1 MCNPREE
8 GVASDDASVSV
19 FIHNDDDKANNQHVR
34 VEEIYVSDDYFKQEA
49 NLPSEVQSDA
59 HFRQVNKAGGGEKAV
74 GGGKKVAGRGKK
86 AEHNYVN
93 VNGSLFVT
101 PTLLEDDIEDGY
113 VSEQLSSD
121 YSDEEVF
128 KKK

>member
-1 MCNPREE
+1 M
-8 GVASDDASVSV
+8 
-19 FIHNDDDKANNQHVR
+19 
-34 VEEIYVSDDYFKQEA
+34 
-49 NLPSEVQSDA
+49 QSDA
-59 HFRQVNKAGGGEKAV
+59 HFRPVDKV

-93 VNGSLFVT
+93 INGSLFVT

>member
-1 MCNPREE
+1 M
-8 GVASDDASVSV
+8 
-19 FIHNDDDKANNQHVR
+19 
-34 VEEIYVSDDYFKQEA
+34 
-49 NLPSEVQSDA
+49 
-59 HFRQVNKAGGGEKAV
+59 
-74 GGGKKVAGRGKK
+74 
-86 AEHNYVN
+86 N